1 MRTRFVIAAS
11 VAVTFVLSASSVFA
25 QAFGEYGKAVGSVPH
40 GKTVTGTKG
49 SAGASQGKS
58 RGGNVGQV
66 GAVPV
71 RDLPSRLVVA
81 TSEAGLYPRQ
91 DEESQ
96 RLEQLGQGEVLTPM
110 MQSAGGNEWFMVKT
124 QKGVVGWVR
133 SADIREEK
141 VTK

>member
-1 MRTRFVIAAS
+1 
-11 VAVTFVLSASSVFA
+11 
-25 QAFGEYGKAVGSVPH
+25 
-40 GKTVTGTKG
+40 
-49 SAGASQGKS
+49 
-58 RGGNVGQV
+58 
-66 GAVPV
+66 
-71 RDLPSRLVVA
+71 VVA
-81 TSEAGLYPRQ
+81 TNEAGLYPRQ